1 MPRRTRDSRRPR
13 SEALAL
19 VTALALVL
27 GGCAVGPDYER
38 PALALPTEW
47 PDEIDAGLSD
57 TDVDRIAWWQ
67 RFHDPVLERLIREA
81 MINSLNIE
89 LAAARVQQARALS
102 GLRDAER
109 YPTVSAFAEVERDDP
124 GLTGSGIDTDIVLA
138 GSLEYELDLW
148 GRLSRSAESARAELL
163 ATAYARDAVQL
174 AVIGDVVTAYFS
186 YRALA
191 EQIQITERT
200 IESRRESLDVEQ
212 SRLDRGA
219 STELAVRQA
228 EAELQTSLAE
238 LPSLQAE
245 AQRQRRVLAVLV
257 GDSQAVIS
265 GVSELGETGL
275 PTLPEAMTDLPS
287 VLPSELLER
296 RPDIRAAEAY
306 LISANADIGAA
317 RAAWL
322 PRLNLLGILGTGA
335 ASPTD
340 LFAASST
347 LWELA
352 GALTMPVLDF
362 GRQQASVAGAEAQ
375 REIAE
380 LQYRATILTA
390 FQEVGDAWT
399 QLTTAE
405 QRLLARDQE
414 VQARVQVVELAERRY
429 AGGYAPYLEVL
440 DARRALFDAEL
451 SRTTAA
457 RDRLLAAANLYKAL
471 GGGWQA
477 DDEQQDL
484 ANRWRED
491 A

>member
-1 MPRRTRDSRRPR
+1 MRRRIVDQHPTALRLLFPLT
-13 SEALAL
+13 LAL
-19 VTALALVL
+19 LL

-38 PALALPTEW
+38 PELTLPTEW
-47 PDEIDAGLSD
+47 PDEISAGLTESD
-57 TDVDRIAWWQ
+57 VSRIEWWQ

-81 MINSLNIE
+81 MINSLDIE
-89 LAAARVQQARALS
+89 LAATRVQQARALS

-109 YPTVSAFAEVERDDP
+109 YPTVSAFAELERDDP
-124 GLTGSGIDTDIVLA
+124 GLTGGGVGTDIVLA

-163 ATAYARDAVQL
+163 GTAYARDAMQL

-186 YRALA
+186 YRALE

-200 IESRRESLDVEQ
+200 IESRRESLEVEQ
-212 SRLDRGA
+212 SRFDRGA
-219 STELAVRQA
+219 STELAMRQA

-238 LPSLQAE
+238 LPSLEAE

-257 GDSQAVIS
+257 GDSEAVVS
-265 GVSELGETGL
+265 GARELGDAGL
-275 PTLPEAMTDLPS
+275 PTLPEVMTDLPS
-287 VLPSELLER
+287 VLPSELLDR

-306 LISANADIGAA
+306 LIAANADIGAA

-322 PRLNLLGILGTGA
+322 PRVDLLGVLGTGA
-335 ASPTD
+335 GSPSD
-340 LFAASST
+340 LFTGPAT

-352 GALTMPVLDF
+352 GAVTMPILDF
-362 GRQQASVAGAEAQ
+362 GRRQASVAGAEAQ
-375 REIAE
+375 RDIAE

-405 QRLLARDQE
+405 HRLQARDQE
-414 VQARVQVVELAERRY
+414 VQARIQVVDLAERRY

-451 SRTTAA
+451 SRTAAA
-457 RDRLLAAANLYKAL
+457 RDRLLAAADLYKSL
-471 GGGWQA
+471 GGGWQEAEEQEQLRQRWA
-477 DDEQQDL
+477 DG
-484 ANRWRED
+484 
-491 A
+491 